1 MQDINPTVYLLK
13 KLRSGNKEASKT
25 MIVVHAKMQ
34 IQATAKEQ
42 FLAEVK
48 TLLAASRQEEG
59 NISYELLEHTEQPD
73 TYIMIEVWQNQEAIE
88 QHNASSHFQAFVSQA
103 PQFMAA
109 PLQVQ
114 AYEATS
120 LQA

>member
-1 MQDINPTVYLLK
+1 MQDIIPTVYLLK
-13 KLRSGNKEASKT
+13 KLRSGNKEASQT

-34 IQATAKEQ
+34 IQATAKTL
-42 FLAEVK
+42 FLEEMK
-48 TLLAASRQEEG
+48 TLQAASREEQG
-59 NISYELLEHTEQPD
+59 NISYELLEHTEQPN
-73 TYIMIEVWQNQEAIE
+73 TYIMIEVWKDQEAIA

>member
-13 KLRSGNKEASKT
+13 KLRSGNKEASQT

-34 IQATAKEQ
+34 IQATARTQ
-42 FLAEVK
+42 FLEEMK
-48 TLLAASRQEEG
+48 TLQAASRQEQG
-59 NISYELLEHTEQPD
+59 NISYELLEHTEQPN
-73 TYIMIEVWQNQEAIE
+73 TYIMIEVWKDQEAIAA
-88 QHNASSHFQAFVSQA
+88 HNASSHFQAFVSQA

-114 AYEATS
+114 AYEASS

>member
-13 KLRSGNKEASKT
+13 KLRIGNKEASQT
-25 MIVVHAKMQ
+25 MIIVHAKMQ
-34 IQATAKEQ
+34 IQATARTQ
-42 FLAEVK
+42 FLEEMK
-48 TLLAASRQEEG
+48 TLQAASRQEQG
-59 NISYELLEHTEQPD
+59 NISYELLEHTEQPN
-73 TYIMIEVWQNQEAIE
+73 TYIMIEVWKDQEAIAA
-88 QHNASSHFQAFVSQA
+88 HNASSHFQAFVSQA

-114 AYEATS
+114 AYEASS

>member
-1 MQDINPTVYLLK
+1 MQDIIPTVYLLK
-13 KLRSGNKEASKT
+13 KLRSGNKEASQT

-34 IQATAKEQ
+34 IQATAKTQ
-42 FLAEVK
+42 FLEEMK
-48 TLLAASRQEEG
+48 TLQAASREEQG
-59 NISYELLEHTEQPD
+59 NISYELLEHTEQPN
-73 TYIMIEVWQNQEAIE
+73 TYIMIEVWKDQEAIA